1 MCEKCIMLSVL
12 STNFLFD
19 NNTSLFARWD
29 NRFGGYIWHEKLSNK
44 MNHAPNRIEKIQSTS
59 PDKVFT

>member
-19 NNTSLFARWD
+19 NNTSLLARWD
-29 NRFGGYIWHEKLSNK
+29 NRFGGYIWHENLDNK
-44 MNHAPNRIEKIQSTS
+44 MNNAPNRIEKI
-59 PDKVFT
+59 